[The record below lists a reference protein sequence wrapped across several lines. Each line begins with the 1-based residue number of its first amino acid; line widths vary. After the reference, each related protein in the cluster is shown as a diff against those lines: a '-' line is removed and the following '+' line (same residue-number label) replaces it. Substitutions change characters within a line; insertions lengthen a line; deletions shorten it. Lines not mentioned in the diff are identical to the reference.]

1 MPFETPLALVALLSV
16 IPLIVLYML
25 RPKPKVLSIPSLM
38 FVLKLER
45 ERKRVYASL
54 TKIVQDPLFLIQLLM
69 LILLSIAAAG
79 YYFTSQ
85 EPLSGEHTVLV
96 LDTSASMQTESRF
109 AEALG
114 AADGYVSKKNS
125 IILASD
131 VPLLALEGGD
141 AAAAKNILKVVK
153 PGAGTADLSAA
164 ITTGMRLLS
173 KEGGRIIVISD
184 FTNSK
189 GDDPVASKSLAES
202 YGIKVNFVKVGK
214 PIDNIGIINGWI
226 EAADGKYSYTG
237 VIKNYGK
244 QNKNVVIYT
253 GRGSSKGS
261 STSFTLDVPAGG
273 TNQFTLGNLGPG
285 TTNVKLGV
293 EDNLPVDNQA
303 YISIPETSEQH
314 VLYVTDNGK
323 LPSRTALSLL
333 PNSKLTV
340 LQAVPSNLD
349 NYTLVVLAQKETPIA
364 NDSIERV
371 ENYVRN
377 GGNAVFIAS
386 EALAPDKTEVNLVK
400 ILPVKPIEVENDENG
415 LGIKEVQQSSI
426 TRDIK
431 TDEISVHKYLNAT
444 GRTGSTTLVALENN
458 VPIISYWQVG
468 KGTVFYLGFNDELM
482 STTQN
487 SLIETS
493 NVNAT
498 NNVKSTS
505 NTSATNSLNVTGN
518 TNVTSSVN
526 KMDSG
531 SEAWNNFHN
540 LPEYPVFWIKLVQWL
555 GGTGDISEYNLKTG
569 TVTSLSKTEE
579 IRTPSKT
586 FTSNR
591 VIFDEAGIYEISGK
605 RIATNLYSDRESD
618 TTIDA
623 SDLIKR
629 ATAAENEPKLV
640 RADTYTAKKD
650 ITNYL
655 IGIMFLLLLLEILI
669 VRQRG
674 EL

>member
-1 MPFETPLALVALLSV
+1 MPFETPLALAALLSV
-16 IPLIVLYML
+16 IPLIVIYML

-54 TKIVQDPLFLIQLLM
+54 TKIVQDPLFLVQLLM

-79 YYFTSQ
+79 YYYTSQ

-96 LDTSASMQTESRF
+96 LDTSASMQVESRF
-109 AEALG
+109 ADAVG
-114 AADGYVSKKNS
+114 IADGYVSKKNS

-131 VPLLALEGGD
+131 TPLLALESGG
-141 AAAAKNILKVVK
+141 ASAAKDILNQVK

-173 KEGGRIIVISD
+173 REGGRIIVVSD

-214 PIDNIGIINGWI
+214 PADNIGIINGWI
-226 EAADGKYSYTG
+226 EATDGNYGYTG
-237 VIKNYGK
+237 VIKNYRDH
-244 QNKNVVIYT
+244 NESVEVDT
-253 GRGSSKGS
+253 GRAASGNS
-261 STSFTLDVPAGG
+261 STSFSLDVPAGG

-285 TTNVKLGV
+285 ITTVRLNVK
-293 EDNLPVDNQA
+293 DSLPVDNQA
-303 YISIPETSEQH
+303 YISIPDASEQRI
-314 VLYVTDNGK
+314 LYVTDYGK
-323 LPSRTALSLL
+323 LPSKTALSLL
-333 PNSKLTV
+333 PNSNLSV
-340 LQAVPSNLD
+340 LKSVPSDLE
-349 NYTLVVLAQKETPIA
+349 NYTLVVLAEKETPIA
-364 NDSIERV
+364 NDSVGRI

-386 EALAPDKTEVNLVK
+386 GALTPEKTEVNLIK
-400 ILPVKPIEVENDENG
+400 ILPVKPLEVANEENG
-415 LGIKEVQQSSI
+415 LEVKEVQQSSI

-431 TDEISVHKYLNAT
+431 IDEISVRKYLNAT
-444 GRTGSTTLVALENN
+444 ERTGSTTLVALKNG
-458 VPIISYWQVG
+458 VPLLSYWQVG
-468 KGTVFYLGFNDELM
+468 KGTVFYMGLNDEFG
-482 STTQN
+482 N
-487 SLIETS
+487 ET
-493 NVNAT
+493 
-498 NNVKSTS
+498 
-505 NTSATNSLNVTGN
+505 
-518 TNVTSSVN
+518 
-526 KMDSG
+526 
-531 SEAWNNFHN
+531 WNNFHN
-540 LPEYPVFWIKLVQWL
+540 LPEYPVFWIKLVQWV

-569 TVTSLSKTEE
+569 TLTSLSKTEE

-605 RIATNLYSDRESD
+605 KIAANLYSDRESNA
-618 TTIDA
+618 TVDA
-623 SDLIKR
+623 SELIQR
-629 ATAAENEPKLV
+629 AVVEDKSKLV
-640 RADTYTAKKD
+640 RADSYTAKKD

-655 IGIMFLLLLLEILI
+655 IGIMFLLILLELLI

>member
-1 MPFETPLALVALLSV
+1 MPFETPLALAALLSV
-16 IPLIVLYML
+16 IPLIVIYML

-54 TKIVQDPLFLIQLLM
+54 TKIVQDPLFLVQLLM

-79 YYFTSQ
+79 YHYTSQ

-96 LDTSASMQTESRF
+96 LDTSASMQVESRF
-109 AEALG
+109 ADAVG
-114 AADGYVSKKNS
+114 IADGYVSKKNS

-131 VPLLALEGGD
+131 TPLLALESGG
-141 AAAAKNILKVVK
+141 ASAAKDILNQVK

-173 KEGGRIIVISD
+173 REGGRIIVVSD

-214 PIDNIGIINGWI
+214 PADNIGIINGWI
-226 EAADGKYSYTG
+226 EATDGNYGYTG
-237 VIKNYGK
+237 VIKNYRDH
-244 QNKNVVIYT
+244 NESVEVDT
-253 GRGSSKGS
+253 GRAASGNS
-261 STSFTLDVPAGG
+261 STSFSLDVPAGG

-285 TTNVKLGV
+285 ITTVRLNVK
-293 EDNLPVDNQA
+293 DSLPVDNQA
-303 YISIPETSEQH
+303 YISIPDASQQRI
-314 VLYVTDNGK
+314 LYVTDNGK
-323 LPSRTALSLL
+323 LPSKTALSLL
-333 PNSKLTV
+333 PNSNLSV
-340 LQAVPSNLD
+340 LKSVPADLE
-349 NYTLVVLAQKETPIA
+349 NYTLVVLAEKETPIA
-364 NDSIERV
+364 NDSVGRI

-386 EALAPDKTEVNLVK
+386 GALTPEKTEVNLIK
-400 ILPVKPIEVENDENG
+400 ILPVKPLEVANEENG
-415 LGIKEVQQSSI
+415 LEVKEVQQSSI

-431 TDEISVHKYLNAT
+431 IDEISVRKYLNAT
-444 GRTGSTTLVALENN
+444 ERTGSTTLVALKNG
-458 VPIISYWQVG
+458 VPLLSYWQVG
-468 KGTVFYLGFNDELM
+468 RGTVFYMGLNDEFG
-482 STTQN
+482 N
-487 SLIETS
+487 ET
-493 NVNAT
+493 
-498 NNVKSTS
+498 
-505 NTSATNSLNVTGN
+505 
-518 TNVTSSVN
+518 
-526 KMDSG
+526 
-531 SEAWNNFHN
+531 WNNFHN
-540 LPEYPVFWIKLVQWL
+540 LPEYPVFWIKLVQWV

-569 TVTSLSKTEE
+569 TLTSLSKTEE

-605 RIATNLYSDRESD
+605 KIAANLYSDRESN
-618 TTIDA
+618 TTVDA
-623 SDLIKR
+623 SELIQR
-629 ATAAENEPKLV
+629 AVVEDKSKLV
-640 RADTYTAKKD
+640 RADSYTAKKD

-655 IGIMFLLLLLEILI
+655 IGIMFLLILLELLI

>member
-1 MPFETPLALVALLSV
+1 MPFETPLALAALLSV
-16 IPLIVLYML
+16 IPLIVIYML

-54 TKIVQDPLFLIQLLM
+54 TKIVQDPLFLVQLLM

-79 YYFTSQ
+79 YYYTSQ

-96 LDTSASMQTESRF
+96 LDTSASMQVESRF
-109 AEALG
+109 ADAVG
-114 AADGYVSKKNS
+114 IADGYVSKKNS

-131 VPLLALEGGD
+131 TPLLALESGG
-141 AAAAKNILKVVK
+141 ASAAKDILNQVK

-173 KEGGRIIVISD
+173 REGGRIIVVSD

-214 PIDNIGIINGWI
+214 PADNIGIINGWI
-226 EAADGKYSYTG
+226 EATDGNYGYTG
-237 VIKNYGK
+237 VIKNYRDH
-244 QNKNVVIYT
+244 NESVEVDT
-253 GRGSSKGS
+253 GRAASGNS
-261 STSFTLDVPAGG
+261 STSFSLDVPAGG
-273 TNQFTLGNLGPG
+273 TNQFTLGNLGLG
-285 TTNVKLGV
+285 ITTVRLNVK
-293 EDNLPVDNQA
+293 DSLPVDNQA
-303 YISIPETSEQH
+303 YISIPDASQQRI
-314 VLYVTDNGK
+314 LYVTDNGK
-323 LPSRTALSLL
+323 LPSKTALSLL
-333 PNSKLTV
+333 PNSNLSV
-340 LQAVPSNLD
+340 LKSVPSDLE
-349 NYTLVVLAQKETPIA
+349 NYTLVVLAEKETPIA
-364 NDSIERV
+364 NDSVGRI

-386 EALAPDKTEVNLVK
+386 GALTPEKTEVNLIK
-400 ILPVKPIEVENDENG
+400 ILPVKPLEVANEENG
-415 LGIKEVQQSSI
+415 LEVKEVQQSSI

-431 TDEISVHKYLNAT
+431 IDEISVRKYLNAT
-444 GRTGSTTLVALENN
+444 ERTGSTTLVALKNG
-458 VPIISYWQVG
+458 VPLLSYWQVG
-468 KGTVFYLGFNDELM
+468 RGTVFYMGLNDEFG
-482 STTQN
+482 N
-487 SLIETS
+487 ET
-493 NVNAT
+493 
-498 NNVKSTS
+498 
-505 NTSATNSLNVTGN
+505 
-518 TNVTSSVN
+518 
-526 KMDSG
+526 
-531 SEAWNNFHN
+531 WNNFHN
-540 LPEYPVFWIKLVQWL
+540 LPEYPVFWIKLVQWV

-569 TVTSLSKTEE
+569 TLTSLSKTEE

-605 RIATNLYSDRESD
+605 KIAANLYSDRESN
-618 TTIDA
+618 TTVDA
-623 SDLIKR
+623 SELIQR
-629 ATAAENEPKLV
+629 AVVEDKSKLV
-640 RADTYTAKKD
+640 RADSYTAKKD

-655 IGIMFLLLLLEILI
+655 IGIMFLLILLELLI

>member
-1 MPFETPLALVALLSV
+1 MPFKTPLALAALLSV
-16 IPLIVLYML
+16 IPLIVIYML

-54 TKIVQDPLFLIQLLM
+54 TKIVQDPLFLVQLLM

-79 YYFTSQ
+79 YYYTSQ

-96 LDTSASMQTESRF
+96 LDTSASMQVESRF
-109 AEALG
+109 ADAVG
-114 AADGYVSKKNS
+114 IADGYVSKKNS

-131 VPLLALEGGD
+131 TPLLALESGG
-141 AAAAKNILKVVK
+141 ASAAKDILNQVK

-173 KEGGRIIVISD
+173 REGGRIIVVSD

-214 PIDNIGIINGWI
+214 PADNIGIINGWI
-226 EAADGKYSYTG
+226 EATDGNYGYTG
-237 VIKNYGK
+237 VIKNYRDR
-244 QNKNVVIYT
+244 NERVEVDT
-253 GRGSSKGS
+253 GRAASGNS
-261 STSFTLDVPAGG
+261 STSFSLDVPAGG

-285 TTNVKLGV
+285 ITTVRLNVK
-293 EDNLPVDNQA
+293 DSLPVDNQA
-303 YISIPETSEQH
+303 YISIPDASQQRI
-314 VLYVTDNGK
+314 LYVTDNGK
-323 LPSRTALSLL
+323 LPSKTALSLL
-333 PNSKLTV
+333 PNSNLSV
-340 LQAVPSNLD
+340 LKSVPADLE
-349 NYTLVVLAQKETPIA
+349 NYTLVVLAQKQTPIA
-364 NDSIERV
+364 NDSVGRI

-386 EALAPDKTEVNLVK
+386 GALNPDKTEVNLIK
-400 ILPVKPIEVENDENG
+400 ILPVKPLEVANEENG
-415 LGIKEVQQSSI
+415 LEVKEVQQSSI

-431 TDEISVHKYLNAT
+431 IDEISVRKYLNAT
-444 GRTGSTTLVALENN
+444 ERTGSTTLVALKNG
-458 VPIISYWQVG
+458 VPLLSYWQVG
-468 KGTVFYLGFNDELM
+468 RGTVFYMGLNDEFG
-482 STTQN
+482 N
-487 SLIETS
+487 ET
-493 NVNAT
+493 
-498 NNVKSTS
+498 
-505 NTSATNSLNVTGN
+505 
-518 TNVTSSVN
+518 
-526 KMDSG
+526 
-531 SEAWNNFHN
+531 WNNFHN
-540 LPEYPVFWIKLVQWL
+540 LPEYPVFWIKLVQWV

-569 TVTSLSKTEE
+569 TLTSLSKTEE

-605 RIATNLYSDRESD
+605 KIAANLYSDRESNA
-618 TTIDA
+618 TVDA
-623 SDLIKR
+623 SELIQR
-629 ATAAENEPKLV
+629 AVVEDKSKLV
-640 RADTYTAKKD
+640 RADSYTAKKD

-655 IGIMFLLLLLEILI
+655 IGIMFLLILLELLI